1 MEKLLC
7 GVDLGGTKLK
17 VGIVDQEGHVL
28 DDITVYDHINK
39 SEELIVEQIALL
51 VKKLLKRNHLEESDL
66 LGVGVGVAGH
76 LRFREGILITSSNF
90 KGFKNYPFRQKLQEF
105 FRVPLLIDND
115 ANAQAFG
122 EFKYGGGKNYSSMI
136 FMTIST
142 GIGAGIILEGKV
154 YRGMTGTA
162 GEIGHTII
170 DPDSDLKCTCGNTG
184 CLMACACGMALPHL
198 FRKRIKY
205 GMVTQLPLPDD
216 FDLNRIDGK
225 WLKKGLDI
233 GDPLSKEVVLQCAD
247 YIGIGLYNIFQI
259 FNPPLILLGGGLMK
273 WGPIYINRIRETFY
287 RYAKDMIFDPI
298 EISESVVGA
307 NSGMIGAAS
316 LLLE

>member
-1 MEKLLC
+1 MKKLLC

-17 VGIVDQEGHVL
+17 VGVIDEEGHVL
-28 DDITVYDHINK
+28 DKVTVYDHVKK
-39 SEELIVEQIALL
+39 SEELVVEQIALL
-51 VKKLLKRNHLEESDL
+51 IKKLLKQNHLEEDEL
-66 LGVGVGVAGH
+66 LGIGIGVAGH
-76 LRFREGILITSSNF
+76 LRFRDGILITTSNF
-90 KGFKNYPFRQKLQEF
+90 KGFKNYPLRQKLQDF
-105 FRVPLLIDND
+105 FKVPVLLDND

-122 EFKYGGGKNYSSMI
+122 EFKYGGGKNFRSLI

-170 DPDSDLKCTCGNTG
+170 DPDSELTCTCGNEG
-184 CLMACACGMALPHL
+184 CLMSCACGMALPHL
-198 FRKRIKY
+198 FRKKINS
-205 GMVTQLPLPDD
+205 GMETILPLPEN
-216 FDLNRIDGK
+216 FDYDQIDGK

-233 GDPLSKEVVLQCAD
+233 EDPLSEEVVLQCAD

-273 WGPIYINRIRETFY
+273 WGPFYLNRVRQTFY
-287 RYAKDMIFDPI
+287 SYAKDMIFEPI
-298 EISESVVGA
+298 EISESVIGA
-307 NSGMIGAAS
+307 DAGMIGAAA

>member
-1 MEKLLC
+1 MNKLMC

-17 VGIVDQEGHVL
+17 VGIVDPKGHVI
-28 DDITVYDHINK
+28 DMVTVYDHVNK
-39 SEELIVEQIALL
+39 SEELVVEQIALL
-51 VKKLLKRNHLEESDL
+51 IKKLLKQNHLEESEL
-66 LGVGVGVAGH
+66 MGIGIGVAGH
-76 LRFREGILITSSNF
+76 LRFRDGILITTSNF
-90 KGFKNYPFRQKLQEF
+90 KGFKNYPLRQKLQEF
-105 FRVPLLIDND
+105 FRIPLLIDND

-122 EFKYGGGKNYSSMI
+122 EFKYGAGKNHRSMI

-142 GIGAGIILEGKV
+142 GIGAGIILDGKV

-170 DPDSDLKCTCGNTG
+170 DPGSELTCTCGNAG
-184 CLMACACGMALPHL
+184 CLMAVACGMALPHL
-198 FRKRIKY
+198 FRKKIRS
-205 GMVTQLPLPDD
+205 GMKTRLQFPDD
-216 FDLNRIDGK
+216 FDLDQIDGK

-233 GDPLSKEVVLQCAD
+233 GDPLSREVVLQCAD

-273 WGPIYINRIRETFY
+273 WGPIYLDRIRETFY
-287 RYAKDMIFDPI
+287 KYAKDMIFDPI
-298 EISESVVGA
+298 EISESVIGSDA
-307 NSGMIGAAS
+307 GMIGAAA

>member
-1 MEKLLC
+1 MNKLMC

-17 VGIVDQEGHVL
+17 VGIVDPKGHVI
-28 DDITVYDHINK
+28 DMVTVYDHVKK
-39 SEELIVEQIALL
+39 SEELVVEQIALL
-51 VKKLLKRNHLEESDL
+51 IKKLLKQNHLEESVL
-66 LGVGVGVAGH
+66 MGIGVGVAGH
-76 LRFREGILITSSNF
+76 LRFRDGILITTSNF
-90 KGFKNYPFRQKLQEF
+90 KGFKNYPLRQKLQEF

-122 EFKYGGGKNYSSMI
+122 EFKYGGGKNYRSMI

-142 GIGAGIILEGKV
+142 GIGAGIILDGRV

-170 DPDSDLKCTCGNTG
+170 DPGSELTCTCGNAG
-184 CLMACACGMALPHL
+184 CLMSVACGMALPHL
-198 FRKRIKY
+198 FRKRIRS
-205 GMVTQLPLPDD
+205 GMKTRLEFPDD
-216 FDLNRIDGK
+216 FDLDQIDGK

-233 GDPLSKEVVLQCAD
+233 GDPLSREVVLQTAD

-273 WGPIYINRIRETFY
+273 WGPIYLDQIRETFY
-287 RYAKDMIFDPI
+287 KYAKDMIFDPI
-298 EISESVVGA
+298 EISESVIGA
-307 NSGMIGAAS
+307 DAGMIGAAA

>member
-1 MEKLLC
+1 MNKLMC

-17 VGIVDQEGHVL
+17 VGIVDPKGHVI
-28 DDITVYDHINK
+28 DMVTVYDHVKK
-39 SEELIVEQIALL
+39 SEELVVEQIALL
-51 VKKLLKRNHLEESDL
+51 IKKLLKQNHLEESVL
-66 LGVGVGVAGH
+66 MGIGVGVAGH
-76 LRFREGILITSSNF
+76 LRFRDGILITTSNF
-90 KGFKNYPFRQKLQEF
+90 KGFKNYPLRQKLQEF

-122 EFKYGGGKNYSSMI
+122 EFKYGGGKNYRSMI

-142 GIGAGIILEGKV
+142 GIGAGIILDGRV

-170 DPDSDLKCTCGNTG
+170 DPGSELTCTCGNAG
-184 CLMACACGMALPHL
+184 CLMSVACGMALPHL
-198 FRKRIKY
+198 FRKRIRS
-205 GMVTQLPLPDD
+205 GMKTRLEFPDD
-216 FDLNRIDGK
+216 FDLDQIDGK

-233 GDPLSKEVVLQCAD
+233 GDPLSREVVLQCAD

-273 WGPIYINRIRETFY
+273 WGPIYLDRIRETFY
-287 RYAKDMIFDPI
+287 KYVKDMIFDPI
-298 EISESVVGA
+298 EISESVIGA
-307 NSGMIGAAS
+307 DAGMIGAAA